1 MRPPPAPEVFGTA
14 NLPERYRRYRRYRL
28 PYNSC
33 VLIPSDLDQRSRR
46 RSRTRLRY
54 GVRRPAK
61 SEVSLA
67 VSPQASLAASLEQ
80 QREPFRS
87 FLEMAM
93 WVTDACLGERKVGP
107 VK

>member
-1 MRPPPAPEVFGTA
+1 MATQGTHQEVTF
-14 NLPERYRRYRRYRL
+14 EF
-28 PYNSC
+28 
-33 VLIPSDLDQRSRR
+33 LDAFADAWNRHD
-46 RSRTRLRY
+46 
-54 GVRRPAK
+54 VAK

-93 WVTDACLGERKVGP
+93 WVTDACLGERKEGP